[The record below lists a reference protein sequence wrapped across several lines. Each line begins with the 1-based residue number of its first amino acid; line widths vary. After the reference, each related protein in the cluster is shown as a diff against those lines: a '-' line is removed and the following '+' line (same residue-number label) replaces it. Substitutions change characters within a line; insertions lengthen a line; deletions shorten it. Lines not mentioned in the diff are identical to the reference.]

1 MGHVRLGTLP
11 NTKRWRANMEFLR
24 LGASAEEIA
33 EAAALASER
42 DLTRAPSDPVFQFVT
57 SLLVQLQ
64 LMARAP
70 GFEQSLDR
78 IGVPAGATQ
87 SVPELLSALSASI
100 DDASFRSGRSSDAGE
115 MAKAALLET
124 LSVQLRDRLPSL
136 FEPTPAEIRRAP
148 SEFSNGQRFAQLAR
162 DFFARLTYR
171 SLDYYL
177 SRELANH
184 IGDAK
189 RFASDADRTAFQ
201 HDLAQHTFE
210 AFLIVEAFA
219 GGWYGKNAWQ
229 MGDFDQNAI
238 NAFASYAF
246 TKLRSELGRRRAVA

>member
-11 NTKRWRANMEFLR
+11 DTKRWRAVVELMR
-24 LGASAEEIA
+24 LGASAAEIA

-42 DLTRAPSDPVFQFVT
+42 DLKRAPSDPVFQFVS
-57 SLLVQLQ
+57 SLLIQLPF
-64 LMARAP
+64 MARAP
-70 GFEQSLDR
+70 GFEQSLKE
-78 IGVPAGATQ
+78 IGLSAGATA
-87 SVPELLSALSASI
+87 SVTELLSALSASI
-100 DDASFRSGRSSDAGE
+100 DDVAFHSGRASDAGE

-136 FEPTPAEIRRAP
+136 FEPTPAEIRRALAD
-148 SEFSNGQRFAQLAR
+148 FSSGQRFAQLAR

-177 SRELANH
+177 SRELSKH
-184 IGDAK
+184 VGDAK

-210 AFLIVEAFA
+210 ASRIVEAYA
-219 GGWYGKNAWQ
+219 GGWYGKHVWRH
-229 MGDFDQNAI
+229 GDLDQQAI

-246 TKLRSELGRRRAVA
+246 TKLRSELGRQRAVA